1 LPGAARA
8 PESTGHNRNTED
20 FAFDTPETSRR
31 GAPSLLALIGFV
43 GLCLLV
49 GAAGGAVTSESVRTW
64 YLTLDRPPGVPPN
77 WMFPVVWTTLYI
89 MIGTAAWLVWRQAG
103 HHRALRLWGWQLL
116 LNAVWTPAFFGL
128 HSPALGL
135 AIILPLLVLIVL
147 TVRAFLPLD
156 RRAALL
162 LLPYGL
168 WCVYATY
175 LNAGFLWLN
184 PG

>member
-1 LPGAARA
+1 M
-8 PESTGHNRNTED
+8 
-20 FAFDTPETSRR
+20 
-31 GAPSLLALIGFV
+31 PSLLALIGFV

-49 GAAGGAVTSESVRTW
+49 GAAGGAVTAESVRTW
-64 YLTLDRPPGVPPN
+64 YLTLERPPGVPPN
-77 WMFPVVWTTLYI
+77 WVFPVVWTTLYV
-89 MIGTAAWLVWRQAG
+89 MIGIAGWLIWRQPG
-103 HHRALRLWGWQLL
+103 HERAVRLWGWQLL
-116 LNAVWTPAFFGL
+116 LNAIWTPAFFGL
-128 HSPALGL
+128 RSPALGL
-135 AIILPLLVLIVL
+135 AIILPLLLLIGL
-147 TVRAFLPLD
+147 TIRAFLPLD